1 MTASVADTSILA
13 AFLFQESRAEE
24 AGDLLD
30 GAQLYEPPLLAYEL
44 ASVCRKKVLQQAKR
58 QSALLQSLDIGLSLD
73 IQWMDVDQL
82 AVVALA
88 IESDLTT
95 YDATFL
101 WTASHAR
108 HSPLHLRRPTPR
120 RCEPLAMSPMSN
132 TLKTTSE
139 RGG

>member
-1 MTASVADTSILA
+1 MTASVADTSVLA

-101 WTASHAR
+101 WTAR
-108 HSPLHLRRPTPR
+108 TLGIPLYTFDDRLRGAASR
-120 RCEPLAMSPMSN
+120 
-132 TLKTTSE
+132 
-139 RGG
+139 